1 MSFLRITDLTARFGN
16 NTPCLHNVNL
26 TLNESETLAIVGESG
41 SGKTVLGLSILNLL
55 AGRVQYEPKSQ
66 IIFQGINIFQ
76 ANQKDITNLRGGAV
90 GFVFQ
95 EPMTT
100 LNPLHQIEKQLEE
113 ALRLHQPALSRKMR
127 FEKIFNALE
136 KMGLKS
142 DLATRYPHQLSGGQR
157 QRVLL
162 ALALINNPA
171 LLIADEP
178 TTALDAQVRVQIMA
192 LIKKEQQQR
201 GLSVLLISHDL
212 ALVRSFADRAIVLH
226 KGMVVETGT
235 VQRLINSPQQPYT
248 KSLFTQRYPET
259 PVIETTTKSPLLKM
273 KDFQVQL
280 RSRGFWYRRN
290 VPIVHGVS
298 VRLEAGQTLGV
309 IGESGSGKTTLA
321 RALLRLLPAQGH
333 VDFDGQDWLS
343 LKGDVLRRAR
353 RGMQIV
359 FQDPFGSLNPRLL
372 VGDCVAEGLRVHEP
386 KADPEPR
393 ITELLNSVGL
403 EASFAQ
409 RYPHELSGGQ
419 RQRVALA
426 RAMAVGAKLI
436 VLDEPTSA
444 LDAHVAVQIVTLL
457 QHLQITKG
465 LSYIIVSHDLAVIK
479 ALSQQVLVLKEG
491 IVVEQ
496 GKTTEVFSAPQNIYT
511 QELMASCYL

>member
-1 MSFLRITDLTARFGN
+1 
-16 NTPCLHNVNL
+16 
-26 TLNESETLAIVGESG
+26 
-41 SGKTVLGLSILNLL
+41 
-55 AGRVQYEPKSQ
+55 
-66 IIFQGINIFQ
+66 
-76 ANQKDITNLRGGAV
+76 
-90 GFVFQ
+90 
-95 EPMTT
+95 
-100 LNPLHQIEKQLEE
+100 
-113 ALRLHQPALSRKMR
+113 
-127 FEKIFNALE
+127 
-136 KMGLKS
+136 
-142 DLATRYPHQLSGGQR
+142 
-157 QRVLL
+157 
-162 ALALINNPA
+162 
-171 LLIADEP
+171 
-178 TTALDAQVRVQIMA
+178 
-192 LIKKEQQQR
+192 
-201 GLSVLLISHDL
+201 
-212 ALVRSFADRAIVLH
+212 
-226 KGMVVETGT
+226 
-235 VQRLINSPQQPYT
+235 
-248 KSLFTQRYPET
+248 
-259 PVIETTTKSPLLKM
+259 
-273 KDFQVQL
+273 
-280 RSRGFWYRRN
+280 

-333 VDFDGQDWLS
+333 VYFDGQDWLS
-343 LKGDVLRRAR
+343 LKDDVLRRAR